1 MIESY
6 SIAYNTN
13 DVTNDLISGVTEW
26 SFIMAQ
32 SESRAEF
39 RRKRVRI
46 IKRVIMGTI
55 VAAIVI
61 PVVTCIILAVR
72 VSQLEREL
80 ESLKTELG
88 SVTGNQKPNKGGNQ
102 EESREQGENESSSP
116 SHEGETPG
124 SEESTKDSS
133 EESTEESTVAQRE
146 TQPKGNNGAK
156 KVYLTFDDGPSA
168 NTDRILDIL
177 KQYNVKATFFVIY
190 HGGEDNAQRY
200 KRIIEEGHT
209 LAVHS
214 FSHDYK
220 VVYSNLA
227 AFIQDV
233 TDIRNYVY
241 GLTGYMPT
249 VYRFPGGSSNSYF
262 KQDVTLAQCIEWLH
276 GNGME
281 YFDWNVSSQDAVTP
295 VLSVE
300 EIMAN
305 IMEGNNSVLAHDYSI
320 VLMHDEAH
328 KSTTVEALPGL
339 IEKLQ
344 SLGCEILPI
353 TQDTPAVHHR
363 E

>member
-1 MIESY
+1 
-6 SIAYNTN
+6 
-13 DVTNDLISGVTEW
+13 
-26 SFIMAQ
+26 MAQ

-39 RRKRVRI
+39 RRKRVRV
-46 IKRVIMGTI
+46 IKRVIMGII

-61 PVVTCIILAVR
+61 PIIACIILAVR

-102 EESREQGENESSSP
+102 EETREQGENESSSQN
-116 SHEGETPG
+116 HEGETPG
-124 SEESTKDSS
+124 SEEITKD
-133 EESTEESTVAQRE
+133 STEESTVAQRE

-177 KQYNVKATFFVIY
+177 RQYNVKATFFVIY
-190 HGGEDNAQRY
+190 HGGEDNAKRY

-214 FSHDYK
+214 FSHDYDI
-220 VVYSNLA
+220 VYSNLD
-227 AFIQDV
+227 AFITDV

-241 GLTGYMPT
+241 ELTGYMPT

-262 KQDVTLAQCIEWLH
+262 KQNVTLAQCIEWLH

-305 IMEGNNSVLAHDYSI
+305 IMEGNNSVLVHDYSV

-344 SLGCEILPI
+344 SLGYEILPI